1 MKFFKA
7 QGIIILRM
15 KKWIILSVLFFLVVG
30 VAGWYY
36 FFLKQDEKPK
46 VQKPRRLQIQ
56 HQLRN
61 RQRQDQVQLDTADI
75 HALINKER
83 TSAKLRAL
91 TVNDDLYD
99 SALAKCEDMQKNNY
113 FTHVSPKG
121 VDYNA
126 FIKKAVPTA
135 KLTGENL
142 GAGYA
147 DEAQLV
153 KDWMA
158 SDTHKANILNAKFTE
173 EAIATCGKSSIKPG
187 LIVVTH
193 FIQN

>member
-1 MKFFKA
+1 
-7 QGIIILRM
+7 M
-15 KKWIILSVLFFLVVG
+15 KKWIILSVLFVLVMG
-30 VAGWYY
+30 LAGWYY
-36 FFLKQDEKPK
+36 FFLKQNEKPK
-46 VQKPRRLQIQ
+46 VQKTAAPAKTTPAPQPTA
-56 HQLRN
+56 
-61 RQRQDQVQLDTADI
+61 QDQVQLDTADI

-99 SALAKCEDMQKNNY
+99 SALAKCEDMRKNNY

-121 VDYNA
+121 VDYNT

-173 EAIATCGKSSIKPG
+173 EAIATCGKSSVKPG